1 MTIQIKHAYT
11 SLKSDGVDATFVQ
24 PSHWNSDHS
33 TSVASGML
41 IGRLSVGAGTFEE
54 IPISA
59 FMASLLSSANYAALA
74 AKLGLFSP
82 GDVKFSVN
90 GSLGAAGG
98 WLVYDGAATLGNTG
112 ATAATFHDVSFYE
125 LYKAIYNNISN
136 TYCPVAGGR
145 TSIDAD
151 WAANK
156 AITLPLFN
164 GRALIG
170 AGTGV
175 GLTARPAGQSGGV
188 ESVTLGLGN
197 MPYHQ
202 HAVYI
207 GEPVGGHSHALGDYA
222 ASGQAGN
229 DNGAT
234 VGIWYNPSWNVTV
247 PISKPSLA
255 GVYIGSAPNTNN
267 SLTAFAGGSAGAAVP
282 FVSISPFVAMWV
294 HLKI

>member
-1 MTIQIKHAYT
+1 M
-11 SLKSDGVDATFVQ
+11 DGCQ
-24 PSHWNSDHS
+24 
-33 TSVASGML
+33 
-41 IGRLSVGAGTFEE
+41 VGAGAFEE

-151 WAANK
+151 WGANK

-164 GRALIG
+164 GRALLG

-234 VGIWYNPSWNVTV
+234 VGIWYNPTWNVTV
-247 PISKPSLA
+247 PISSHRWQGSTSVRLQARVDTYCFCWRLSRRGGAVCK
-255 GVYIGSAPNTNN
+255 YIAVRGDVG
-267 SLTAFAGGSAGAAVP
+267 AFENLGLPWEVT
-282 FVSISPFVAMWV
+282 
-294 HLKI
+294 